1 MTPAGED
8 HAAMARLRAGE
19 DLALNGIME
28 RWQRRVTGFLVRMTG
43 NETIALDLAQ
53 ETFVRVYLSRER
65 FRPQG
70 EFSTWLFAIAAN
82 LGRQHFRWQRRH
94 PTVSFDD
101 PNRDEGSLVKKL
113 SAAAP
118 DAVQTLVADE
128 RTMSIRDAVMAL
140 PTELREAVILSEY
153 ENLSH
158 RQIAEIAG
166 CTPKAVETRLYRA
179 RSILR
184 ERLAALLA

>member
-1 MTPAGED
+1 
-8 HAAMARLRAGE
+8 MARLRAGE